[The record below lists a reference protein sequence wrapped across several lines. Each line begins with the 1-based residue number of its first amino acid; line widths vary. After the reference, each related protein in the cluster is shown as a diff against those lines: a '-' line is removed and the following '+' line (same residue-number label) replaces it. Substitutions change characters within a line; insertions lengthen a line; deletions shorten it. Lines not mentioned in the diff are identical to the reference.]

1 MTNHIRIAMGCD
13 LYGVDLKEKII
24 KQFTSDIIQFEDF
37 GVNPKDTTAYPD
49 IAQVVCERIQEN
61 KADRGILICGT
72 GIGMS
77 ISANKFKG
85 IYAAVCHDLYSTQRS
100 ILSNDANVM
109 CLGALVIGEKSAL
122 ALVEEWLKLKF
133 LPSPSQAKI
142 DKIKM
147 IEMMQSGEKYD

>member
-1 MTNHIRIAMGCD
+1 MTDHIRIAIGCD

-37 GVNPKDTTAYPD
+37 GVSSKDTTAYPD
-49 IAQVVCERIQEN
+49 IAQGVCERIQEN

-109 CLGALVIGEKSAL
+109 CLGALVIGEKSAM

-142 DKIKM
+142 DKIKV
-147 IEMMQSGEKYD
+147 IEMMQSGEKI